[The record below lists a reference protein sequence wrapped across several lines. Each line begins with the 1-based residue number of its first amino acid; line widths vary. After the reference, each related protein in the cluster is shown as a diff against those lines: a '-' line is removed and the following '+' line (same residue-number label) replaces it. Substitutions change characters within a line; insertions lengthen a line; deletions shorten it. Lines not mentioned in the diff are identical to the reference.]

1 MAQPVSFSEWYV
13 GTSSSSRSIAEEA
26 YLEAKVKFE
35 NGFSKDARKVGIARS
50 STCLADVQSAI
61 TTAMRK
67 HRSAQKESKVRK
79 WLVKLSERIHFYGG
93 VLDVFAQHHPEY
105 VALAWGSIKFLIT
118 VALNH
123 EKIIATLAKAMAQ
136 IAETLPH
143 IELQSILYPTERM
156 KTAVTDLYA
165 YILRFSI
172 RALDWYN
179 EGMFK
184 HVLHAITRP
193 VELRYSDLLQQI
205 SDASGTI
212 YQLAAIGQQAELR
225 DMHVT
230 VQLTNRKVDMTIAM
244 MEQINAAV
252 TLHSNAMIDT
262 NYRLSDL
269 QFHRIAATLEISI
282 PNPKKT
288 YEHHYSLRRQRLRN
302 GAGLSVSNN
311 FWQSPKMRNWSS
323 TQESG
328 LSIISA
334 NFQSRFIMRDL
345 CIDIIEQLKEAQVP
359 YLLAMK
365 VPQPDGTAAT
375 VSASD
380 LLRYLVKQAITIRKE
395 SQSEKS
401 MALSC
406 AMFNDASTEMEWFR
420 LLEAVLAD
428 LDGIV
433 YIVVDLELLNK
444 NADDSNDFS
453 WTSAFEYFFAS
464 LATRKVS
471 TKIKVLF
478 VSYGAHHFQLSASER
493 AQFVV
498 PAKTEIVTARQRKA
512 GRGPQPQ
519 QMCFRLRNLPGSP
532 AKRSARIGLQSS
544 PSASPMR

>member
-1 MAQPVSFSEWYV
+1 MAQPVSFSEC
-13 GTSSSSRSIAEEA
+13 SSRSIAEEA

-118 VALNH
+118 VGV
-123 EKIIATLAKAMAQ
+123 
-136 IAETLPH
+136 PH
-143 IELQSILYPTERM
+143 NLSILYPTERM